1 LICLVF
7 IWAIYAL
14 KMSLGAFLAAS
25 IMPELHSIL
34 YEPELFIAKDNIA
47 PEQIQGVTS
56 ITRSAKASSDFPFVA
71 SGL

>member
-1 LICLVF
+1 
-7 IWAIYAL
+7 
-14 KMSLGAFLAAS
+14 
-25 IMPELHSIL
+25 MPELHSIL